1 MNDVEGHPVPRMR
14 LFVQITQSYLLNI
27 YHACTQKQCVRL
39 CIYNIYMLHIV
50 KRLLSPLKVDERRTT
65 IRIRA
70 HRLNRNAEV
79 VVVGSID

>member
-1 MNDVEGHPVPRMR
+1 MMR
-14 LFVQITQSYLLNI
+14 KDIPCLSNEIIRTNNTVVSAWYLSRPYAKI
-27 YHACTQKQCVRL
+27 VRD
-39 CIYNIYMLHIV
+39 IVYKYMLHM

-70 HRLNRNAEV
+70 HKLNRNAEV